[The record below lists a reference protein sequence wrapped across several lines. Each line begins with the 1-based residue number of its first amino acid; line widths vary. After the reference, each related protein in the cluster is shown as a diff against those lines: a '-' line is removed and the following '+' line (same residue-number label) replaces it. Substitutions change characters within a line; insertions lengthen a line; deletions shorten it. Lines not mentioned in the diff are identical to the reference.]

1 MCFQHT
7 DLWSYLHVSEHV
19 CLVAYLKKNH
29 PRAEESPTT
38 IPETLY
44 ESLDVHNLP
53 IPHF

>member
-7 DLWSYLHVSEHV
+7 DLWSYLHVSEHE
-19 CLVAYLKKNH
+19 CLVAYLKKIYS
-29 PRAEESPTT
+29 RAEESSNI

-53 IPHF
+53 IPT